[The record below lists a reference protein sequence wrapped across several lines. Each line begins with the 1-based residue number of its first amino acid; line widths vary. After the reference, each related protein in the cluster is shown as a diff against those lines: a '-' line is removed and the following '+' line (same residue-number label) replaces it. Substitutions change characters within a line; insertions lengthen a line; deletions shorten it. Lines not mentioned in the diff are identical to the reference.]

1 MIPRE
6 PTLGEMAAMLAITA
20 VLIAGLVTFNYRDK
34 LSAWMDS
41 FGDDSA
47 LARPTTS
54 PEPAAT
60 TKKPKGH
67 VLKTRRNNA
76 TEAGIGADAA
86 PEAMPKPST
95 REMSTALAY
104 LNNNR
109 GQRDA
114 TTAAQWLWAASRKGD
129 TGANIVLADLYVR
142 GDGVQQNCA
151 QARVLLLAASKK
163 GNEKATQKLQ
173 QLDATSCSNQTP

>member
-20 VLIAGLVTFNYRDK
+20 LLIVGLVTFNYRDK

-60 TKKPKGH
+60 KKKSKGH
-67 VLKTRRNNA
+67 VLKTRRNGA

-86 PEAMPKPST
+86 SEPMPKPTT

-104 LNNNR
+104 LQNNR

-114 TTAAQWLWAASRKGD
+114 TTAAQWLWAATRKGD

-142 GDGVQQNCA
+142 GDGVAQNCA

-163 GNEKATQKLQ
+163 GNEKATQNLQ
-173 QLDATSCSNQTP
+173 QLDANGCGNATP

>member
-20 VLIAGLVTFNYRDK
+20 VLIVGLVTFNYRDK

-60 TKKPKGH
+60 KKKSKGH
-67 VLKTRRNNA
+67 VLKTRRNGA

-86 PEAMPKPST
+86 SEAMPKPTT

-104 LNNNR
+104 LQNNR

-114 TTAAQWLWAASRKGD
+114 TTAAQWLWAATRKGD
-129 TGANIVLADLYVR
+129 TGANIVLADLYIR

-173 QLDATSCSNQTP
+173 QLDATGCGNPTP